1 MPKKQYKKNQEELR
15 RTYERHQSIWSRAAG
30 LLGSWLSREPTAVNI
45 TDQAN
50 EEEEKERQSAQPLD
64 GETYEEYTARMGYSR
79 PTRGYKRDINTKK
92 IKKNIL
98 KTKLMK
104 KKYGRKRFPRRNR
117 RRFKRRQRRFK
128 KRGITKKFKQMAYK
142 VERVIGE
149 TKFTP
154 YLTKTITLTN
164 IETTTSPTSLFEV
177 ADFPAQSL
185 TENGRVGLRI
195 NPLKLIVQ
203 LSFTNTSVNGN
214 LNPIRVLIFKNNLAS
229 GEIDVQDCFEA
240 GTVDSMYM
248 VARFRPGWGKL
259 IHDFIIQPKVVQEN
273 EYNVSTDMV
282 VSVEKQ
288 ILMRGEL
295 YINPNTSTEFN
306 KAFIYIY
313 CITVGSKYG
322 TGTSIVCK
330 TKLYYKDA

>member
-30 LLGSWLSREPTAVNI
+30 LLGSWLNREPTAVNV

-50 EEEEKERQSAQPLD
+50 EEEEEERQNAMPLD
-64 GETYEEYTARMGYSR
+64 GETYEEYTSRMGYSR
-79 PTRGYKRDINTKK
+79 PTKGYKRDINTKK

-98 KTKLMK
+98 KTIIMK
-104 KKYGRKRFPRRNR
+104 KKYGRKRFPKRNK

-128 KRGITKKFKQMAYK
+128 KRGISKKFKQMAYK

-154 YLTKTITLTN
+154 YATKGVAVTN
-164 IETTTSPTSLFEV
+164 IEANTSPTTLFSV
-177 ADFPAQSL
+177 SDFPAQGL
-185 TENGRVGLRI
+185 AETNRIGLRI
-195 NPLKLIVQ
+195 SPIKLIVQ
-203 LSFTNTSVNGN
+203 LSFTNTSTNGN
-214 LNPIRVLIFKNNLAS
+214 LNPIRVLIFKNSLSNA
-229 GEIDVQDCFEA
+229 EIDVQDCFEQ

-259 IHDFIIQPKVVQEN
+259 IHDFVVQPKVVQEN
-273 EYNVSTDMV
+273 EFNVSTDMV

-288 ILMRGEL
+288 VYMRGEL
-295 YINPNTSTEFN
+295 YINPNSVTEFN
-306 KAFIYIY
+306 KAFIHIY
-313 CITVGSKYG
+313 CISVGAKYG
-322 TGTSIVCK
+322 TGTLIACK

>member
-1 MPKKQYKKNQEELR
+1 
-15 RTYERHQSIWSRAAG
+15 
-30 LLGSWLSREPTAVNI
+30 
-45 TDQAN
+45 
-50 EEEEKERQSAQPLD
+50 
-64 GETYEEYTARMGYSR
+64 
-79 PTRGYKRDINTKK
+79 
-92 IKKNIL
+92 
-98 KTKLMK
+98 MK

-128 KRGITKKFKQMAYK
+128 KRGISKKFKRMAYK

-154 YLTKTITLTN
+154 YLTKTIGIAN
-164 IETTTSPTSLFEV
+164 IESQLSPTQLFGV
-177 ADFPAQSL
+177 ADFPAQGL
-185 TENGRVGLRI
+185 TETGRIGLRI
-195 NPLKLIVQ
+195 NPLKLIIQ
-203 LSFTNTSVNGN
+203 LSFTNTSTNGN
-214 LNPIRVLIFKNNLAS
+214 LNPIRVLIFKNNLS
-229 GEIDVQDCFEA
+229 GGEIDCQDCFES

-259 IHDFIIQPKVVQEN
+259 IHDFIVQPRVVQEN

-288 ILMRGEL
+288 VLMHGEL
-295 YINPNTSTEFN
+295 YINPNSTTEFN

-322 TGTSIVCK
+322 TGTNVVCK